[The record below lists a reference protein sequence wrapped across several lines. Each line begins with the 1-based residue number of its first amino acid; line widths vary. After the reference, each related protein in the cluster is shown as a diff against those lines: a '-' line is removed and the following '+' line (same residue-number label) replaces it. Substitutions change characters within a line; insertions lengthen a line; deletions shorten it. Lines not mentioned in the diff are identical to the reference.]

1 MTDSPTFQSRRER
14 RAAESNSVVQQPAE
28 QTSPNLGF
36 EPYSPSSS
44 QPVPYVPIYN
54 PYVPEAAAPPL
65 EIPRAQPYIPSPS
78 EPQVAKSRRELRD
91 LENLKDSASTDRAPL
106 FDDHTLT
113 GSVPE
118 VELPDIFLEP
128 VTGSNFGS
136 TANLGIEP
144 VTASIIL
151 DSVPDMLG
159 GSIVLSGSGPAVTTG
174 SIQLPTVDPTTGSIT
189 VILESEKADEA
200 VAEDSLNSFVSSV
213 APIRAAGIAKT
224 RAKVVELTL
233 INRKGQ
239 GQVYAVMSTVVLM
252 ITVGALTVAAFMLG
266 II

>member
-1 MTDSPTFQSRRER
+1 V
-14 RAAESNSVVQQPAE
+14 AESVSPVIE
-28 QTSPNLGF
+28 TS
-36 EPYSPSSS
+36 
-44 QPVPYVPIYN
+44 
-54 PYVPEAAAPPL
+54 
-65 EIPRAQPYIPSPS
+65 RAQPYNAPAT
-78 EPQVAKSRRELRD
+78 EPQAGKSRRELRN
-91 LENLKDSASTDRAPL
+91 LEGLRDSAPADKAPL

-113 GSVPE
+113 GSIPAVSA
-118 VELPDIFLEP
+118 PDIFLEP

-144 VTASIIL
+144 ITASIIL
-151 DSVPDMLG
+151 DSVPDMLA